1 MIYFFS
7 TLPRRART
15 IGALTA
21 TFLLCAPSAAAFASG
36 ADTITVHDHL
46 IDINSDSQNPCSGS
60 PGTVVDINDIH
71 FHITTLANGTINE
84 TGHNT
89 ATVTFIPDDPTQ
101 PTYEGHETY
110 SSADSGN
117 GTRFV
122 TTSTFHIR
130 MRGTDGSF
138 LTLREI
144 AHTTISP
151 NGATSVFDT
160 PTLTCS

>member
-1 MIYFFS
+1 MIYFS
-7 TLPRRART
+7 TRRRRART
-15 IGALTA
+15 IGAVTA
-21 TFLLCAPSAAAFASG
+21 TFLLCAPAAAAFASG
-36 ADTITVHDHL
+36 AD
-46 IDINSDSQNPCSGS
+46 
-60 PGTVVDINDIH
+60 
-71 FHITTLANGTINE
+71 
-84 TGHNT
+84 T

-144 AHTTISP
+144 AHTTIGP

-160 PTLTCS
+160 PTLSCS